1 MPLSQLASD
10 IYDILRPMV
19 PNPTAEITYHDLVVR
34 LGPLP
39 APNQNLQPRDHRL
52 DEALGEIVTQCRARQ
67 LPALPAIVVHSSDG
81 IPGAGYY
88 AMAHPHVA
96 DDRARAMIAWGNE
109 VQQVRRRTY
118 PQTL

>member
-19 PNPTAEITYHDLVVR
+19 PNPTAEITYHDLVAR

-39 APNQNLQPRDHRL
+39 VPNQNLQPRDRRL
-52 DEALGEIVTQCRARQ
+52 DEALGEIVTECRARD
-67 LPALPAIVVHSSDG
+67 LPALPAIVVHSEDR
-81 IPGAGYY
+81 IPGPGYY
-88 AMAHPHVA
+88 PMAHPQVA

-109 VQQVRRRTY
+109 ILQVRRTTY
-118 PQTL
+118 PQAL